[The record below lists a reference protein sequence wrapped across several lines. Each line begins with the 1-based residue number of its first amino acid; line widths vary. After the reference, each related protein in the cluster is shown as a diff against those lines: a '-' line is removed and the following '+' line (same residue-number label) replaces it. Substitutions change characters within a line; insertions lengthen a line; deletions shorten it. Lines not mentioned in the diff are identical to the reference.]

1 MILGIDKV
9 LELIRTKNLVE
20 GLDEKNINFEG
31 CGVDLRI
38 GEIYEMGEEEG
49 FLHIET
55 RKTPKYKLIGRFE
68 KNKTN
73 RVKLEPGKVYVATTI
88 EKINTPENIFGWFI
102 PRQTLY
108 KCGIIVQGI
117 RTDPGYS
124 GNFSFVM
131 MNVSKKDFELEM
143 GARIA
148 NMVFHKVEG
157 RTKSYKGQWQGG
169 RAFIEKEEKQV
180 KQNAKID

>member
-1 MILGIDKV
+1 MILGIDRV
-9 LELIRTKNLVE
+9 LELIRSKNLIE
-20 GLDEKNINFEG
+20 GLDKNNINFEG
-31 CGVDLRI
+31 CGIDLRI
-38 GEIYEMGEEEG
+38 GELFEMGEGEG
-49 FLHIET
+49 FLHVET
-55 RKTPKYKLIGRFE
+55 RKTPNYKLVARFE
-68 KNKTN
+68 EGKKKK
-73 RVKLEPGKVYVATTI
+73 VKLRPGKVYVATTV
-88 EKINTPENIFGWFI
+88 EKINTPKDIFGWFI

-124 GNFSFVM
+124 GKFSFVM
-131 MNVSKKDFELEM
+131 INVSKKDFELEM

-157 RTKSYKGQWQGG
+157 KTKLYKGQWQGG

-180 KQNAKID
+180 KQYAKVD

>member
-20 GLDEKNINFEG
+20 DLDEKNINFEG

-38 GEIYEMGEEEG
+38 GEIYEMDDEEG
-49 FLHIET
+49 FLHIDT
-55 RKTPKYKLIGRFE
+55 RKTPKYKLIGKFE
-68 KNKTN
+68 KNKKTK
-73 RVKLEPGKVYVATTI
+73 VKLKPGKVYAATTV
-88 EKINTPENIFGWFI
+88 EKINTPENLFGWFI

-117 RTDPGYS
+117 RTDPGYR

-131 MNVSKKDFELEM
+131 INTSKKEFELEM

-157 RTKSYKGQWQGG
+157 KSKLYKGQWQGG
-169 RAFIEKEEKQV
+169 RTFIEKMEKQV
-180 KQNAKID
+180 KQDAEIT